1 MTDFSSDLVEK
12 VREALAAGERT
23 AGLAVDITDQNGVI
37 TLEGRASSEEERRAA
52 GEVAKRVAGVSE
64 VINDLKLEEQ
74 DEVESPIPAVL
85 AGDEDQTGVSGSL
98 P

>member
-1 MTDFSSDLVEK
+1 
-12 VREALAAGERT
+12 
-23 AGLAVDITDQNGVI
+23 
-37 TLEGRASSEEERRAA
+37 
-52 GEVAKRVAGVSE
+52 VAKRVAGVSE